1 MSIVLQRA
9 RYDIYSAG
17 LLAKELRA
25 LRDRDSERS
34 IDLRNVRQLDACSLG
49 QLVRALNEIRA
60 TDKHATLRLL
70 NVDAN
75 LGRIFRIAKLD
86 EVFRID
92 DPLARAAR

>member
-34 IDLRNVRQLDACSLG
+34 IDLRNVRQLDAYSLG